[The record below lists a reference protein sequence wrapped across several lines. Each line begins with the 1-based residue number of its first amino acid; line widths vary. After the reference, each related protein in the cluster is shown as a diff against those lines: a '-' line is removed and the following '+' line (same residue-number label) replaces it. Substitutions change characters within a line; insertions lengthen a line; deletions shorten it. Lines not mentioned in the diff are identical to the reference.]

1 MEVTAEKIG
10 TPCSHMTSNQN
21 SDQSSKL
28 KFELF
33 SEGCQLFSTGCSILG
48 GELMFTVLL
57 RRARRQLLLHFLAR
71 ILFLRSLSSQLFLE
85 DDSAIPS
92 GRTSKLLCGSMAE
105 FLNCLC

>member
-1 MEVTAEKIG
+1 MEVIAEKIG

-48 GELMFTVLL
+48 GELMITEKSQKTSIASLLGNNSLLEVL
-57 RRARRQLLLHFLAR
+57 
-71 ILFLRSLSSQLFLE
+71 IIS
-85 DDSAIPS
+85 IVP
-92 GRTSKLLCGSMAE
+92 
-105 FLNCLC
+105 